1 MIIIPTEL
9 VFWKGPLVFWKGL
22 LVFWKGLLVF
32 WKGPLV
38 FWKALLVFWKGLL
51 VFWFIGIMNIGILNV
66 GISNPFQ
73 KSGPY
78 LILVIFFTDN
88 ILGSKIFTQNI
99 EIIAHLH
106 PLCAVIFWI
115 SKLVEWLLELLR
127 LKLDMFNFNLRKSE
141 SHCMYVILLKS
152 RFRLYSSSKLFP
164 QFLSEFHRFPIWHM
178 SGWKALCQKK
188 SR

>member
-1 MIIIPTEL
+1 M
-9 VFWKGPLVFWKGL
+9 KGSVGILKRSVGILKGSVGIL
-22 LVFWKGLLVF
+22 KGS
-32 WKGPLV
+32 
-38 FWKALLVFWKGLL
+38 
-51 VFWFIGIMNIGILNV
+51 IGILKSSV
-66 GISNPFQ
+66 GILKGSV
-73 KSGPY
+73 GI
-78 LILVIFFTDN
+78 LIHWYYEHWYFERWYFEPLPEVRALLDICHFFTDN